1 MELSCNGL
9 LSPSIFQRYCPY
21 LLGKEEETRKQEKIG
36 KIFDCIFCRDIYT
49 TVLRFGKKRKNLP
62 TRQEKKARH
71 NVVQVRFLVGYGSD
85 QASESTGELSIL
97 PVARHGRS
105 STRQKLPRRHLYCLR
120 DWQPYRAP
128 RCLYKLRAGTPNR
141 VDFLST
147 NFHRTSSSLFTR
159 DCRSTTEARRR
170 WNVVAGRLQIAF
182 RRRGLFLNQ
191 LPLLQ
196 RQRIPSGTK
205 ERRSRCSFIE
215 GRKNR
220 VVRVKLLTSQEIQT
234 KLSNPLRRRCAIVH
248 EGIYSV
254 DTVKSILNY
263 CLSVYS
269 LTYLSVPTES
279 TSRTSTFQR
288 ERRTN
293 DENVKTVDRSAR
305 DFPRR
310 KSITYNFLV
319 IIVR

>member
-1 MELSCNGL
+1 MPRSNYWQMELSSNGL
-9 LSPSIFQRYCPY
+9 LSLSIFQRYCPY

-36 KIFDCIFCRDIYT
+36 KIFDSIFCRDIYT
-49 TVLRFGKKRKNLP
+49 TVLRFGKKRKNLA

-170 WNVVAGRLQIAF
+170 WNVVAGHLQIAF

-205 ERRSRCSFIE
+205 ERRNRCSFIE

-220 VVRVKLLTSQEIQT
+220 VVRVKLLTSEEIQT

-248 EGIYSV
+248 EGI
-254 DTVKSILNY
+254 
-263 CLSVYS
+263 
-269 LTYLSVPTES
+269 
-279 TSRTSTFQR
+279 
-288 ERRTN
+288 
-293 DENVKTVDRSAR
+293 
-305 DFPRR
+305 
-310 KSITYNFLV
+310 
-319 IIVR
+319 